1 MVAPSIQVHYSP
13 NMSHLFFVR
22 HGESEWN
29 STGQWTGWT
38 DVSLSPK
45 GTNEAKETGT
55 KLTKHEIHCA
65 HVSLLKRTH
74 QTLAGIEETYGKK
87 IPTRSSRELNERHY
101 GVYTGKNKWQ
111 IKEEI
116 GDEAFT
122 AIRRGWDVPIPD
134 GETLKAV
141 HDRAVPYYKREILPE
156 LAAGKNVLVVGH
168 GNTIRALMK
177 HIENIHENDVAGV
190 EVTTG
195 EIVIYI
201 MTSEG
206 MARAPH
212 EVIQ

>member
-13 NMSHLFFVR
+13 NMAGHLFFVR

-38 DVSLSPK
+38 DISLSLK
-45 GTNEAKETGT
+45 GKEEAKATGA
-55 KLTKHEIHCA
+55 KLTQHEIHSA
-65 HVSLLKRTH
+65 HTSLLKRTH
-74 QTLAGIEETYGKK
+74 ETLAGIEETYGKK
-87 IPTRSSRELNERHY
+87 IPTHSSRELNERHY

-111 IKEEI
+111 IKEEV

-190 EVTTG
+190 EVATG
-195 EIVIYI
+195 EIVTYK
-201 MTSEG
+201 MEPHG
-206 MARAPH
+206 MVRVGEA
-212 EVIQ
+212 

>member
-1 MVAPSIQVHYSP
+1 MGA
-13 NMSHLFFVR
+13 HLFFVR

-29 STGQWTGWT
+29 STGLWTGWT
-38 DVSLSPK
+38 DVALSIK
-45 GTNEAKETGT
+45 GADEAKETGA
-55 KLTKHEIHCA
+55 KLAKHEIHCA

-74 QTLAGIEETYGKK
+74 QTLEGIEETYGKK
-87 IPTRSSRELNERHY
+87 IPARASRELNERHY

-116 GDEAFT
+116 GDDAFT

-156 LAAGKNVLVVGH
+156 LTAGKNVLVVGH

-177 HIENIHENDVAGV
+177 HIENIHEDDVANV
-190 EVTTG
+190 EVATG
-195 EIVIYI
+195 EVVTYR
-201 MTSEG
+201 MEPHG
-206 MARAPH
+206 MVRVHA
-212 EVIQ
+212 E

>member
-1 MVAPSIQVHYSP
+1 MA
-13 NMSHLFFVR
+13 HLFFVR

-38 DVSLSPK
+38 DISLSPK
-45 GTNEAKETGT
+45 GIEEAKAAGA
-55 KLTKHEIHCA
+55 KLAGHEIHSA
-65 HVSLLKRTH
+65 HTSLLKRTH
-74 QTLAGIEETYGKK
+74 ETLRGIEETYGKK
-87 IPTRSSRELNERHY
+87 IPTKQSRELNERHY

-156 LAAGKNVLVVGH
+156 LAAGKNVLVAGH
-168 GNTIRALMK
+168 GNTIRALIK
-177 HIENIHENDVAGV
+177 HIENIHEDDVANV
-190 EVTTG
+190 EITTG
-195 EIVIYI
+195 EIITYKV
-201 MTSEG
+201 EPHG
-206 MARAPH
+206 MVRVHA
-212 EVIQ
+212 E